1 MKNNKFIVRPKGYK
15 RLEPSKDSRKIY
27 IYCEGDRED
36 NYFKFFVGLSS
47 NISIISIP
55 SKDGKSDPEK
65 LLESAQADFKNKK
78 YVLDDDEED
87 DENEDKH
94 DSVWFVID
102 TDQWGSKITTLRD
115 FCNEQNA
122 PTSVDKWFV
131 TQSNPCFEIWL
142 YYHSYDNKPRTED
155 IKKYA
160 SMKDF
165 VNTVIPGGF
174 DSRKK
179 PALIE
184 NAIGNAKKNYK
195 EVNGEPDLYSTE
207 VYKLGELIL
216 PFVKSVL

>member
-1 MKNNKFIVRPKGYK
+1 MKNNKFIVRPKKYE
-15 RLEPSKDSRKIY
+15 RQEPSKDSRKIY

-36 NYFKFFVGLSS
+36 DYFKFFVGLSS

-55 SKDGKSDPEK
+55 SKDGKSDPKK
-65 LLESAQADFKNKK
+65 LLESAEADFKSK
-78 YVLDDDEED
+78 YVLDKEE
-87 DENEDKH
+87 N

-115 FCNEQNA
+115 FCKNQNT
-122 PTSVDKWFV
+122 PIGSDIWFV

-142 YYHSYDNKPRTED
+142 YYHFDASKPNMED
-155 IKKYA
+155 VNKYA

-165 VNTVIPGGF
+165 LNAVIPGGF
-174 DSRKK
+174 DCRKK
-179 PALIE
+179 PAQIE
-184 NAIGNAKKNYK
+184 NAIINAEKNYK

>member
-1 MKNNKFIVRPKGYK
+1 MKNNKFIVRPKRYE

-47 NISIISIP
+47 NISIISIA

-65 LLESAQADFKNKK
+65 LLESAKADFENKK
-78 YVLDDDEED
+78 YVLDDDQE
-87 DENEDKH
+87 

-122 PTSVDKWFV
+122 PMSGDMWFV

-142 YYHSYDNKPRTED
+142 YYHSYDSKPKTED
-155 IKKYA
+155 IKKYT

-195 EVNGEPDLYSTE
+195 EVNGGPDLYATE